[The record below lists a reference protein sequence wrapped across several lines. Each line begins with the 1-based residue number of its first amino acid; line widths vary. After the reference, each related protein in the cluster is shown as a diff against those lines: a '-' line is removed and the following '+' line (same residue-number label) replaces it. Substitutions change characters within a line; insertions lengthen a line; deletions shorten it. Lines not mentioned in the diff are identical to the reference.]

1 MLAYGSLKANKASET
16 FLNVMHGESSK
27 MEIVTIENEK
37 TRIKFQIKGEGHT
50 FCNVL
55 KKELWN
61 DKSVE
66 IAGYNIEHGMTTDP
80 VFTLE
85 VSNGDPKKVL
95 LEAVSRLKKINK
107 EIKDKSKTL

>member
-1 MLAYGSLKANKASET
+1 MWVYGLLKGNKASET
-16 FLNVMHGESSK
+16 FLNVVQEKSSK

-37 TRIKFQIKGEGHT
+37 NRLKFQIKGEGHT

-66 IAGYNIEHGMTTDP
+66 ITGYNIEHGMTTDP

-85 VSNGDPKKVL
+85 VSKGDPKKVL